1 MAGLDAA
8 GKTTILFKLKLG
20 TTVNATPT
28 VGFNVESL
36 QYKNLSL
43 TLWDVAFGRS
53 KNHSFCRHYLP
64 GIVCIIY
71 VVDSTDQGR
80 VYEARD
86 ELHRLLAIDGLQDVL
101 LLVLANK
108 QDLPKAMNTAE
119 IRDKLGLRG
128 LRQNTWCIQAT
139 CALSG
144 EGLHEG
150 LDWMASNVRRWL

>member
-1 MAGLDAA
+1 MFSRVSD
-8 GKTTILFKLKLG
+8 
-20 TTVNATPT
+20 
-28 VGFNVESL
+28 
-36 QYKNLSL
+36 
-43 TLWDVAFGRS
+43 
-53 KNHSFCRHYLP
+53 LP

-108 QDLPKAMNTAE
+108 QDLPKAMNTTE

-128 LRQNTWCIQAT
+128 LRQNTWCIQVRKLRLMVISRFLISMLEFRPLVLCLEKA
-139 CALSG
+139 
-144 EGLHEG
+144 
-150 LDWMASNVRRWL
+150 WMKA